1 MVLNWLFSFKIRRKF
16 VFVNKKRGSWKD
28 SKIFNISFP
37 LELVISR
44 LQTHHIT
51 VGKRTTKSG
60 RFEDTLSPSAY
71 LYEKFLPIQY
81 WGCLSILTL
90 SILTFSRM
98 TLLKVSFSNILRYD
112 YLDHFDTFGENFDF
126 YTFKNDTFKNDT
138 FESVG
143 VDRHP

>member
-1 MVLNWLFSFKIRRKF
+1 MRRSHTAKGKSLKWPTLFSCLSSLAREKILYERNISNMVLNWLFSFKIRRKF

-98 TLLKVSFSNILRYD
+98 TL
-112 YLDHFDTFGENFDF
+112 
-126 YTFKNDTFKNDT
+126 
-138 FESVG
+138 
-143 VDRHP
+143 